1 MGVKEEER
9 INGTIYVDQLRA
21 VYGFKNDDF
30 DNPEITNITPEANG
44 VSTVTTQTISCD
56 LIDTGSGIKK
66 DATKFYLDGE
76 EITNILFK
84 DIQNGYRIS
93 WTPSSLIPLKE
104 GKHTI
109 KVRAEDNYNNFVVK
123 EWNLIVDSSLPKFTF
138 EGNTEAALGQ
148 ECTVSLKATNATFGR
163 LEATIKYDPLK
174 IKVTNV
180 TVSEGLLLSD
190 FAIDDITGRTAMII
204 NNLSPS
210 DSETIVFNVTYIP
223 QVVGDATIEL
233 EKLSYKSS
241 KYAGTVIQESAEG
254 FNINVINTYDYNKF
268 LTLAS
273 KFTEEDLLSKLP
285 EFRACLNEMKN
296 FANSQGYEEDFSEGR
311 FHHEIYL
318 SDPRKV
324 AAEKLRTVIRH
335 PVKKI

>member
-1 MGVKEEER
+1 M
-9 INGTIYVDQLRA
+9 
-21 VYGFKNDDF
+21 
-30 DNPEITNITPEANG
+30 
-44 VSTVTTQTISCD
+44 
-56 LIDTGSGIKK
+56 
-66 DATKFYLDGE
+66 
-76 EITNILFK
+76 
-84 DIQNGYRIS
+84 
-93 WTPSSLIPLKE
+93 
-104 GKHTI
+104 
-109 KVRAEDNYNNFVVK
+109 
-123 EWNLIVDSSLPKFTF
+123 
-138 EGNTEAALGQ
+138 
-148 ECTVSLKATNATFGR
+148 
-163 LEATIKYDPLK
+163 K